1 MNGQVGSHIPVMLEE
16 VMAAL
21 APRDGAIY
29 VDGTFGGGG
38 YSQALLERARC
49 MVYGIDRDEDAIAR
63 GRALGERYS
72 GRLTLIHGRFS
83 EMDALLAA
91 RGVAKADG
99 IALDLGVSSFQLD
112 DGERGFS
119 FSHDGPLDM
128 RMDAAKGPSAA
139 DLLNT
144 LPEEEIADLLFH
156 YGEERSARK
165 LSRAIIAARP
175 VTRTEQ
181 LAGLI
186 ARHLGRGG
194 QRIHP
199 ATRTFQALRI
209 AVNDELGEL
218 ERGLEAAE
226 RLLTAAG
233 RIAVVSFHSLEDR
246 IVKRFL
252 SARGG
257 KTAKGSR
264 HAPVAPSFTAPTFR
278 EIGKSPQLPSDAEIF
293 RNPRARSAKLRAA
306 ERLSSPANTTSAKE
320 AMP

>member
-1 MNGQVGSHIPVMLEE
+1 MSGQTGSHIPVMVEE
-16 VMAAL
+16 VMAVL

-49 MVYGIDRDEDAIAR
+49 TVFGIDRDEEAIAR
-63 GRALGERYS
+63 GEGLCERFA

-99 IALDLGVSSFQLD
+99 VALDLGVSSFQLD
-112 DGERGFS
+112 MGERGFS

-128 RMDAAKGPSAA
+128 RMDRTQGKAAA

-144 LPEEEIADLLFH
+144 LPEADIAHILRHF
-156 YGEERSARK
+156 GEEKNARR
-165 LSRAIIAARP
+165 LARAIVAARP
-175 VTRTEQ
+175 ITRTKQ
-181 LAGLI
+181 LADLVERGV
-186 ARHLGRGG
+186 GRRA

-199 ATRTFQALRI
+199 ATRTFQGLRI

-218 ERGLEAAE
+218 ERGLLSAE
-226 RLLTAAG
+226 RVLAAG
-233 RIAVVSFHSLEDR
+233 GKLAAVSFHSLEDR

-252 SARGG
+252 TARCG
-257 KTAKGSR
+257 KTARASR
-264 HAPVAPSFTAPTFR
+264 HAPVSPEGQAPTFR
-278 EIGKSPQLPSDAEIF
+278 EIGRNPLLPSAPEIA

-306 ERLSSPANTTSAKE
+306 ERLSTPPQAAPFKGDLS
-320 AMP
+320 

>member
-1 MNGQVGSHIPVMLEE
+1 MIGSHIPVMLEE

-49 MVYGIDRDEDAIAR
+49 TVYGIDRDEDAIAR

-83 EMDALLAA
+83 EMDALLGA

-99 IALDLGVSSFQLD
+99 VALDLGVSSFQLD

-156 YGEERSARK
+156 YGEEKASRK
-165 LSRAIIAARP
+165 LARVIIAARP
-175 VTRTEQ
+175 VTRTKQ
-181 LAGLI
+181 LADLI
-186 ARHLGRGG
+186 ERHLGRGA

-226 RLLTAAG
+226 RILAAG
-233 RIAVVSFHSLEDR
+233 GRLAAVSFHSLEDR

-257 KTAKGSR
+257 KTSKGSR
-264 HAPVAPSFTAPTFR
+264 HAPVATSITAPTFR
-278 EIGKSPQLPSDAEIF
+278 EIGKSPQSPSEAETF

-306 ERLSSPANTTSAKE
+306 ERLSSPANATNAKE
-320 AMP
+320 VMP